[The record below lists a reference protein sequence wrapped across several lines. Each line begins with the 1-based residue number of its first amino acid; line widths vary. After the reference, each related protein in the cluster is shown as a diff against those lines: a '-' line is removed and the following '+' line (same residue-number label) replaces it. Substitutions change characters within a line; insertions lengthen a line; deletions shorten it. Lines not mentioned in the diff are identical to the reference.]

1 MDLVSALAE
10 LRENS
15 IGTKFSC
22 SANTM
27 WKTLNDKERQALE
40 TVFADS
46 KVSTTSLYELLIA
59 NKYKVGKASLYK
71 HRAKKCRCFR

>member
-46 KVSTTSLYELLIA
+46 KVSTASLYELLIA
-59 NKYKVGKASLYK
+59 NKYEVGKASLYK
-71 HRAKKCRCFR
+71 HRAKKCRCFI